1 MGQLQEYLEH
11 RCMTFFTLLEQHASL
26 SIVVVLMVV
35 VVVCVGG
42 VGGRVVG
49 LAVKG
54 MTVAILLSCGHEM
67 FLFSGCEGS
76 LACFLAG
83 PLNICV
89 L

>member
-1 MGQLQEYLEH
+1 
-11 RCMTFFTLLEQHASL
+11 MTFFTLLEQHASL

-42 VGGRVVG
+42 VVG

-54 MTVAILLSCGHEM
+54 MTVTILQPCGHEM